1 MANRIQVVEYDPRWP
16 ALFEREASRIRQALG
31 DRALRI
37 EHTGSTSVPGL
48 AAKPVIDIVL
58 VVGNS
63 ADEDAYR
70 AALEGAGY
78 SLRLQETEWYEHRMF
93 KGPEGETNLHVFS
106 DGCPEVQ
113 RVLMFRDWLRKDDAD
128 RDLYAAV
135 KQELA
140 EKEWDSVDE
149 YAAAKSA
156 VIQEILAR
164 ANANHFE
171 PNA

>member
-70 AALEGAGY
+70 AALEECG
-78 SLRLQETEWYEHRMF
+78 
-93 KGPEGETNLHVFS
+93 
-106 DGCPEVQ
+106 
-113 RVLMFRDWLRKDDAD
+113 
-128 RDLYAAV
+128 
-135 KQELA
+135 
-140 EKEWDSVDE
+140 
-149 YAAAKSA
+149 
-156 VIQEILAR
+156 ILAASSKKR
-164 ANANHFE
+164 SGMSIACLKVRKGKRTCMYSPMGVRRCNAC
-171 PNA
+171 